1 MSLAK
6 YATIGESLVAL
17 KLIRT
22 LVKRGYAVSV
32 WNGGEE
38 AEIEDSTDV
47 NEILSEMAATGE
59 EEITA
64 NNIWFSLVYG
74 NAEDGSE
81 LISDYYANRECESII
96 EEINA

>member
-6 YATIGESLVAL
+6 YATVGEALVAL

-22 LVKRGYAVSV
+22 LVKRGYAVSI

-38 AEIEDSTDV
+38 AEIENSTDV
-47 NEILSEMAATGE
+47 NALLSEMAATGE

-74 NAEDGSE
+74 NADDGSE
-81 LISDYYANRECESII
+81 LISDYYANRECEAIVQ
-96 EEINA
+96 EINA